1 MNWIFW
7 GMACMLLDIDVTL
20 GGRTIGL
27 VPDWLGWWWL
37 AKGCTELETEW
48 EGFHRSS
55 IPKLM
60 AGLALLL
67 YGFAIMKL
75 TVQQRFWLS
84 VLALAAT
91 VAELVAA
98 RYLVRGIRKMEAN
111 HGTTLYSDKL
121 QNLWLYLVIL
131 QVLKRLLGWV
141 PLVGAGC
148 AVAAFAMGL
157 CWLVMLWK
165 AKGQYLS
172 VK

>member
-48 EGFHRSS
+48 EGFRRSS

-67 YGFAIMKL
+67 HGFETREPNFPEI
-75 TVQQRFWLS
+75 S
-84 VLALAAT
+84 AA
-91 VAELVAA
+91 
-98 RYLVRGIRKMEAN
+98 VRHSI
-111 HGTTLYSDKL
+111 
-121 QNLWLYLVIL
+121 I
-131 QVLKRLLGWV
+131 V
-141 PLVGAGC
+141 PS
-148 AVAAFAMGL
+148 M
-157 CWLVMLWK
+157 
-165 AKGQYLS
+165 
-172 VK
+172 